1 MRKSVM
7 RKDIV
12 TEYTI
17 ENTAGDIT
25 LWLLFLEGISEAE
38 FEEMYALCS
47 RERQEKADGIKPDM
61 KRKQSIGAGY
71 LLSMLKKR
79 FSIGEEPVILTGGK
93 PVFEKNAQ
101 VQFSI
106 SHSYETVLLAF
117 GKRPLGADIEYVKEA
132 NIKIAKRFFTDEEY
146 IRISEQEEKAQGDM
160 FCRIWTGKE
169 AVVKAAGGGLIL
181 PLNGFSVLEKNV
193 DLLGKRYE
201 LYRRKFEIKG
211 RSLWVS
217 TAQSVT
223 DTAEDQPM

>member
-93 PVFEKNAQ
+93 PV
-101 VQFSI
+101 
-106 SHSYETVLLAF
+106 F

-217 TAQSVT
+217 AAQSVT

>member
-1 MRKSVM
+1 M
-7 RKDIV
+7 
-12 TEYTI
+12 
-17 ENTAGDIT
+17 
-25 LWLLFLEGISEAE
+25 
-38 FEEMYALCS
+38 
-47 RERQEKADGIKPDM
+47 
-61 KRKQSIGAGY
+61 
-71 LLSMLKKR
+71 
-79 FSIGEEPVILTGGK
+79 
-93 PVFEKNAQ
+93 
-101 VQFSI
+101 
-106 SHSYETVLLAF
+106 
-117 GKRPLGADIEYVKEA
+117 GADIEYVKEA

-217 TAQSVT
+217 AAQSVT